1 MSGGVGPV
9 EPGEGTRAWE
19 AEDAPETGAPRGRSA
34 LFHGCHGCHGFHGC
48 DGRRRRA
55 VLGALAA
62 ALLLTA
68 GALLWAAWPQERQQ
82 AAPQPP
88 FPSQVVEV
96 EYLGPLSVPPG
107 TRPRTFALEVLL
119 RVESGPPVTATRL
132 AQPYAGIFLT
142 SAPRTPFRT
151 TAGSARKIVITMH
164 VTDCENVPTDAG
176 LPFLDVT
183 LRNARAIQDH
193 SFIPGSR
200 YAQDLSQA
208 LQVACSN
215 ESGNHQNA

>member
-19 AEDAPETGAPRGRSA
+19 AEDAPARGVPRRSPVLFQGR
-34 LFHGCHGCHGFHGC
+34 H
-48 DGRRRRA
+48 RRA

-62 ALLLTA
+62 VLLLA
-68 GALLWAAWPQERQQ
+68 SGGLLWATRPQDRQQ
-82 AAPQPP
+82 AAPKPP
-88 FPSQVVEV
+88 FPSQVVGV
-96 EYLGPLSVPPG
+96 DYLGPLPVPPG

-119 RVESGPPVTATRL
+119 SVESGPPVTTTRL
-132 AQPYAGIFLT
+132 TQPYAGIFLT
-142 SAPRTPFRT
+142 SAPRAPFRT
-151 TAGSARKIVITMH
+151 EAGSARKIVITMH
-164 VTDCENVPTDAG
+164 VADCGNVPTDAG

-193 SFIPGSR
+193 SFILGSR